1 MRNRMGSFVL
11 MSVLVSSAA
20 LAEETTMEKGKAL
33 TNEASDSVKKTYR
46 DVKDKGCEMVNGKM
60 ECLAKKVGNKARNL
74 KDSVGTEAEKVKD
87 KVD

>member
-1 MRNRMGSFVL
+1 MKKQVWFILLGSAFAL
-11 MSVLVSSAA
+11 STA

-33 TNEASDSVKKTYR
+33 ANEASDSVKKTYR